1 MALLELLLVLLLSC
15 VALGW
20 LARRLRF
27 PYPIALV
34 AGGAVLGLVPNLPQY
49 PFDPQLIL
57 VVVLPPILYQAA
69 LLTSWT
75 DFKANIRPIGL
86 LAIGLVA
93 VTTLA
98 VGATLKLL
106 VPDVPWAAAFVLGA
120 IVSPPDAVAATAI
133 LSRLNM
139 PRRIVTILEGESLV
153 NDASG
158 LVLYKFAVAAVLT
171 GAFSFV
177 NATAQFALVSLGG
190 IGVGVMLAFAYIG
203 LHKRLGDP
211 FIEVLTVLTIPY
223 AAYLAAEAIHVSGV
237 LAVVA
242 AGLVRGRYAPE
253 IVSPEMRI
261 MARPVWNI
269 LVFLLNS
276 VVFILIGLQ
285 MRTVIAGL
293 DQFPPAL
300 LAATAIC
307 VTLVAVAVRFAWVFP
322 VAYLPQRL
330 SGNLREEHR
339 PDPKELAIMGWCGM
353 RGIVSLAAA
362 LALPLTLADGRPFL
376 YRDLIIFLTFI
387 VIVATLVGQGLTL
400 APLIRRLKVG
410 STWSL
415 HDEQRRVRAAMS
427 AAALDAIDETAAR
440 EGIPARWAERLKSE
454 FSERIALVVTE
465 GGELTPRME
474 AVNRLRHAAIQAERS
489 ELIRLWRDNAI
500 GDEVMHHL
508 MELLDYEQ
516 AHLPKTP
523 YEPGAPLPETQAA
536 PLADLQR
543 ESPSS

>member
-1 MALLELLLVLLLSC
+1 MALLELLLLLLLSS

-20 LARRLRF
+20 IARHFKF

-49 PFDPQLIL
+49 AFDPQLIL
-57 VVVLPPILYQAA
+57 VAVLPPILYQAA

-98 VGATLKLL
+98 VGAALKWM

-171 GAFSFV
+171 GTFSLSE
-177 NATAQFALVSLGG
+177 AAGQFALVSIGG
-190 IGVGVMLAFAYIG
+190 IVVGVVLAFVYIG
-203 LHKRLGDP
+203 IHRKLGDP

-223 AAYLAAEAIHVSGV
+223 TAYLAAESVHTSGV

-253 IVSPEMRI
+253 IVSAEMRI
-261 MARPVWNI
+261 MARSVWNL

-276 VVFILIGLQ
+276 LVFVLIGLQ
-285 MRTVIAGL
+285 IQAVVVGNLEHYSLA
-293 DQFPPAL
+293 Q
-300 LAATAIC
+300 LAAISAVVTA
-307 VTLVAVAVRFAWVFP
+307 VAIAVRFAWVFP
-322 VAYLPQRL
+322 VAYLPQKL
-330 SGNLREEHR
+330 SGNLREEKPNKR
-339 PDPKELAIMGWCGM
+339 ELVIIGWCGM

-362 LALPLTLADGRPFL
+362 LALPLALPGGVAFPH
-376 YRDLIIFLTFI
+376 RDLIIFLTFV
-387 VIVATLVGQGLTL
+387 VIIATLVGQGLTL
-400 APLIRRLKVG
+400 TPLIRWLKVG
-410 STWSL
+410 SNWSL
-415 HDEQRRVRAAMS
+415 HDEQLRVRGAMS
-427 AAALDAIDETAAR
+427 AAALAAIDEALAK
-440 EGIPARWAERLKSE
+440 EGGPAHWAQSLKAEISD
-454 FSERIALVVTE
+454 RIALAATE
-465 GGELTPRME
+465 GSELTPRME
-474 AVNRLRHAAIQAERS
+474 LVNRLRHAAIKAERN
-489 ELIRLWRDNAI
+489 ELIRLWRANEI

-516 AHLPKTP
+516 AHLPKVASPAAT
-523 YEPGAPLPETQAA
+523 ET
-536 PLADLQR
+536 ADLAA
-543 ESPSS
+543 SPARD